1 MIRRPP
7 RSTRTDNSFPT
18 RRSSDLLCLK
28 RRRGFERLVG
38 ERPDGGGCR
47 SGWCWQWPA
56 RRGDQK
62 EWSTSRKARL
72 LRSSLQAGA
81 NRQGSDKIDQL
92 AESVRANSD
101 GHVGAFHLVEDQQP
115 GGDHGSML
123 DERTF
128 DSGIEPKR
136 TWPLQDRQRVV

>member
-1 MIRRPP
+1 M
-7 RSTRTDNSFPT
+7 
-18 RRSSDLLCLK
+18 
-28 RRRGFERLVG
+28 
-38 ERPDGGGCR
+38 
-47 SGWCWQWPA
+47 WPA

-92 AESVRANSD
+92 AASVRANSD

-128 DSGIEPKR
+128 DRGIEPQR
-136 TWPLQDRQRVV
+136 SWPLHPGQKPGAIEPLGHDRDKPPACRQTVRSEEHTSELQSIMRI

>member
-1 MIRRPP
+1 MRI
-7 RSTRTDNSFPT
+7 SDWSSDVC
-18 RRSSDLLCLK
+18 SSDL
-28 RRRGFERLVG
+28 
-38 ERPDGGGCR
+38 
-47 SGWCWQWPA
+47 A

-128 DSGIEPKR
+128 DRGIEPPRSWHLHPDTKPGANPPPGPDPR
-136 TWPLQDRQRVV
+136 TERRR

>member
-1 MIRRPP
+1 MRRQTP
-7 RSTRTDNSFPT
+7 RSTNTDTLVPDTTVCGSLKW
-18 RRSSDLLCLK
+18 RRC
-28 RRRGFERLVG
+28 FERLVG
-38 ERPDGGGCR
+38 ERPDGGGCL

-101 GHVGAFHLVEDQQP
+101 GHVGAFHLVGDQQP
-115 GGDHGSML
+115 GGGHGSML

-128 DSGIEPKR
+128 EGRKSVGWGKSGTVRVDSG
-136 TWPLQDRQRVV
+136 